1 MAIEVTKKKGNMYYN
16 HRTLCTLCAKNII
29 KHQIRSIFGKKSDKC
44 QACQK
49 NRIKNQPK
57 NVHCGIFVAYIP
69 LVMNISYFTND
80 EEKVAI
86 RPMAYLFIKDLL
98 DKPQTPGA
106 AARR

>member
-1 MAIEVTKKKGNMYYN
+1 M
-16 HRTLCTLCAKNII
+16 
-29 KHQIRSIFGKKSDKC
+29 
-44 QACQK
+44 
-49 NRIKNQPK
+49 
-57 NVHCGIFVAYIP
+57 AYIP